1 MGENERRWKLT
12 ISRKSNPS
20 FRHLTSSPLPRHWYI
35 SQCIIHRQIVL
46 HKTVLMPTFVPF
58 DSLSRNWKFHVNC
71 SHLDDSN
78 NNRAE
83 RISVK
88 SAAVHGHERVNSKED
103 RSLDG
108 FKGHIDER
116 YFPGRLAKRRAA
128 FKHFNTGS

>member
-1 MGENERRWKLT
+1 MEIDNLEEKQSVIPTSDIFSSSATLVHLPVYN
-12 ISRKSNPS
+12 ISSNS
-20 FRHLTSSPLPRHWYI
+20 
-35 SQCIIHRQIVL
+35 
-46 HKTVLMPTFVPF
+46 KTVLIPTSFVPF

-78 NNRAE
+78 NNRAG

-88 SAAVHGHERVNSKED
+88 SAVVHGHERVNSKED

-108 FKGHIDER
+108 FKGYIDER
-116 YFPGRLAKRRAA
+116 YFPGKLAKPRAA